1 MQTILK
7 KTCLFIKI
15 IVSLQAPTEKIQT
28 IQKSNNKNFQ
38 KMSTVKFYK
47 QEEQV
52 PLEMHKVRVV
62 QKLHLLPVEER
73 LQAIKEAGNNT
84 FLLQNKDIYLD
95 MLTDSGVNGM
105 TDLQTAA
112 MMQADDSYAGSETFN
127 RVKAAVK
134 EVFGTDNVLPA
145 HQGRACENILAEAYV
160 KPGMVTI
167 MNFHF
172 TTTKAHITRLGG
184 EVIEVVN
191 KKGLIPQTDDPFK
204 GDFDLD
210 ELRATIKKYGPEKV
224 AFVRIEAGTN
234 LIGGQPVSLEN
245 MLAVTDICHEFGVRS
260 VLDASLLQDNVY
272 FMKTREPQCKFME
285 PREIYRLLAAKCDIV
300 YFSARK
306 LGFSRGGI
314 ITSVDPKFTNEMMEF
329 VPLYEGFLTYG
340 GMEVRSMEAM
350 AQGLYESLDMEYINQ
365 GPEFIEYLVKDLDA
379 YGVPVIKPA
388 GGLGAHLNCSEF
400 VPKMPHNQYPAA
412 AVGAALYIAGGIR
425 GMERGTVSEQ
435 REPDGKERYAE
446 LELQRLAV
454 PRRVFTLSQIKYC
467 ADRVKWVWDNRKI
480 IGGLKWV
487 YEPKVL
493 RFFFGRMKEIGHW
506 QEDLTAKFREDFGD
520 SL

>member
-1 MQTILK
+1 MFVIGR
-7 KTCLFIKI
+7 IK
-15 IVSLQAPTEKIQT
+15 PDTFEK
-28 IQKSNNKNFQ
+28 NKNTIKSAN
-38 KMSTVKFYK
+38 KMAVKFYK
-47 QEEQV
+47 SENQV

-62 QKLHLLPVEER
+62 QKLRLLPVEER
-73 LQAIKEAGNNT
+73 LRAIQDAGNNT
-84 FLLQNKDIYLD
+84 FLLQNRDVYLD

-105 TDLQTAA
+105 SDLQTAA
-112 MMQADDSYAGSETFN
+112 MFQADDSYAGSETFN

-134 EVFGTDNVLPA
+134 EVFGCDNVLPA

-160 KPGMVTI
+160 KPGQVAI

-184 EVIEVVN
+184 EVIEVVSR
-191 KKGLIPQTDDPFK
+191 KGLEPTSDNPFK
-204 GDFDLD
+204 GDFDLE
-210 ELRATIKKYGPEKV
+210 ELKATIEKHGAENV

-245 MLAVTDICHEFGVRS
+245 MLAVADICHKYKIKS

-272 FMKTREPQCKFME
+272 FMKTREAQCKYMTT
-285 PREIYRLLAAKCDIV
+285 REIYHLLASKIDII

-314 ITSVDPKFTNEMMEF
+314 ICSVDAKYTNEMMEYI
-329 VPLYEGFLTYG
+329 PLYEGFLTYG
-340 GMEVRSMEAM
+340 GMEVRSMEAL

-365 GPEFIEYLVKDLDA
+365 GPEFISYLVKELDD
-379 YGVPVIKPA
+379 YGVPVITPA
-388 GGLGAHLNCSEF
+388 GGLGAHLNCSAF
-400 VPKMPHNQYPAA
+400 VPDMPHDQYPAA
-412 AVGAALYIAGGIR
+412 AVGAAIYIAGGIR

-435 REPDGKERYAE
+435 READGTERFAE

-454 PRRVFTLSQIKYC
+454 PRRVYTLSQIKYV
-467 ADRVKWVWDNRKI
+467 ADRVKWVWDNRHI
-480 IGGLKWV
+480 IGGLQWTM
-487 YEPKVL
+487 EPKVL

-506 QEDLTAKFREDFGD
+506 QEDLVAKFKEDFGD

>member
-1 MQTILK
+1 MVLFSVKMFCFLFLHFIYLCTSFWKTTKTIK
-7 KTCLFIKI
+7 
-15 IVSLQAPTEKIQT
+15 
-28 IQKSNNKNFQ
+28 
-38 KMSTVKFYK
+38 KMSVKFYK
-47 QEEQV
+47 QENQV

-62 QKLHLLPVEER
+62 QKLNLLPVEQR
-73 LQAIKEAGNNT
+73 KRAIQDAGNNT
-84 FLLQNKDIYLD
+84 FLLQNKDIYMD
-95 MLTDSGVNGM
+95 MITDSGVNGM
-105 TDLQTAA
+105 SDLQVAA

-127 RVKAAVK
+127 RLKAAIK
-134 EVFGTDNVLPA
+134 EVFGTDNVLPT
-145 HQGRACENILAEAYV
+145 HQGRAAENILAEAYV

-184 EVIEVVN
+184 EVIEVVD
-191 KKGLIPQTDDPFK
+191 KKGLIPQSDDPFK
-204 GDFDLD
+204 GNFDL
-210 ELRATIKKYGPEKV
+210 ELLKATIEQYGADKV

-245 MLAVTDICHEFGVRS
+245 MLAVCDICHNYGVRS

-272 FMKTREPQCKFME
+272 FMKTREAQCKYMTTK
-285 PREIYRLLAAKCDIV
+285 EIYHLLAAKADIV
-300 YFSARK
+300 YFSGRK

-314 ITSVDPKFTNEMMEF
+314 ITSVDPKYTTEMMEF

-365 GPEFIEYLVKDLDA
+365 GPEFIAYLVKELDD

-412 AVGAALYIAGGIR
+412 AVGAAIYIAGGIR

-435 REPDGKERYAE
+435 RERDGSERYAE
-446 LELQRLAV
+446 LELLRLAV
-454 PRRVFTLSQIKYC
+454 PRRVFTLSQINYC
-467 ADRVKWVWDNRKI
+467 ADRVKWVWDNRKL
-480 IGGLKWV
+480 IGGLKWTM
-487 YEPKVL
+487 EPKVL

-506 QEDLTAKFREDFGD
+506 QEDLATKFREDFGD